1 MIFAKKIEPIF
12 RNEFVKIWNFGKVS
26 QGIVKNEESNS
37 HIHFLIVTKQQTQ
50 MSSYQLGKWDLTELV
65 KNPKSPAFQKQ
76 IQELERQAKK
86 FEKIKSKLNPKMS
99 SKQFMNILHQVE
111 EISENMSRIGGYASL
126 SYSSDTQS
134 DEATSLMTKMSKL
147 GSEISNKILFFDLW
161 WKTQVDN
168 KNAKRLMKDAGE
180 LTEYLSHKRL
190 FAKYALSE
198 PEERIINTLDVTGIS
213 ALVKLYDKITNS
225 FEYKMKVG
233 SKIKTMTREELT
245 NYVRSTNPKIR
256 ETAYKTILSKYS
268 ENKGVVGEIYQN
280 IVQNW
285 KDEGIEIRGYKSPI
299 SMRNIGNDVDDK
311 TIDSLLSICKKNSPI
326 FQKFF
331 IQKAKMLKMKK
342 LRRYDLYAP
351 AAANIKEKNYS
362 YDKSVKLVFESLG
375 KFSSTLEEHARK
387 VFNENHIDSDIRQG
401 KRDGAFCS
409 TLTPKITPYVLV
421 NFTGKSRDVFTLA
434 HELGHA
440 VHSQTAQDR
449 SILVQDAPLP
459 LAETASTFSELLLYD
474 NLSNKISDDEKKAM
488 LSEKIDDL
496 YATILRQSFFTI
508 FEVDAHKQI
517 GNGTTID
524 EISNTYLKN
533 LKVQFGNSVSLS
545 DDFEIEW
552 SCIPHFYHTP
562 FYCYAYSFGNL
573 LALSLFQRYKKEGK
587 DFVPAYIN
595 ILAAG
600 GSKKPE
606 KLLSEY
612 GFDITSPKFW
622 QEGFDYVKDQ
632 VNTLASLN

>member
-1 MIFAKKIEPIF
+1 MSI
-12 RNEFVKIWNFGKVS
+12 R
-26 QGIVKNEESNS
+26 KNME
-37 HIHFLIVTKQQTQ
+37 Q
-50 MSSYQLGKWDLTELV
+50 YQLGEWDLSELA

-76 IQELERQAKK
+76 IKDLEDQAKK

-99 SKQFMNILHQVE
+99 SKQFKTILQQVE
-111 EISENMSRIGGYASL
+111 EISHKMSKIGGYASL
-126 SYSSDTQS
+126 AYSSNTQS
-134 DEATSLMTKMSKL
+134 DEATSLMTQMSKL

-161 WKTQVDN
+161 WKTQVDE
-168 KNAKRLMKDAGE
+168 KNATRLMKETGE
-180 LTEYLSHKRL
+180 LKEYLTYKRL

-198 PEERIINTLDVTGIS
+198 SEEKIINTLDVTGIS
-213 ALVKLYDKITNS
+213 ALVKLYDKITNA
-225 FEYKMKVG
+225 FEYKMKIG
-233 SKIKTMTREELT
+233 NKTKVMTREELT

-256 ETAYKTILSKYS
+256 ETAYKTILTKYT
-268 ENKGVVGEIYQN
+268 ENKGVIGEIYQN
-280 IVQNW
+280 IVLNW
-285 KDEGIEIRGYKSPI
+285 KNEGMELRGYKSPI

-311 TIDSLLSICKKNSPI
+311 TIESLLSICKKNSPV

-331 IQKAKMLKMKK
+331 VQKAKMLGMKK
-342 LRRYDLYAP
+342 LQRYDLYAP
-351 AAANIKEKNYS
+351 AAAKIKEKNYS
-362 YDKSVKLVFESLG
+362 YDQSVKLVFESLG
-375 KFSSTLEEHARK
+375 KFSNTLEEFARK
-387 VFNENHIDSDIRQG
+387 VFNENHIDSSIRPG

-440 VHSQTAQDR
+440 VHSQAAQDK

-474 NLSNKISDDEKKAM
+474 NLSDKISDDQKKIM
-488 LSEKIDDL
+488 LAEKIDDL

-508 FEVDAHKQI
+508 FEVDAHDLISK
-517 GNGTTID
+517 GTTID
-524 EISNTYLKN
+524 EISKIYLQN
-533 LKVQFGNSVSLS
+533 LKVQFGNSVNLS
-545 DDFEIEW
+545 DDFGIEW

-587 DFVPAYIN
+587 DFVKSYID

-606 KLLSEY
+606 KLLSEH
-612 GFDITSPKFW
+612 GLDIRSPKFW
-622 QEGFDYVKDQ
+622 QEGFDYVNQQ
-632 VNTLASLN
+632 VKTLSSLN

>member
-1 MIFAKKIEPIF
+1 MS
-12 RNEFVKIWNFGKVS
+12 EF
-26 QGIVKNEESNS
+26 E
-37 HIHFLIVTKQQTQ
+37 
-50 MSSYQLGKWDLTELV
+50 LGGWDLSELA
-65 KNPKSPAFQKQ
+65 KNPKSVAFQKQ
-76 IQELERQAKK
+76 IQELEKQAIK
-86 FEKIKSKLNPKMS
+86 FEKIKSKLKPKIT
-99 SKQFMNILHQVE
+99 SKEFKDILQQVE
-111 EISENMSRIGGYASL
+111 KISENMSKIGGYASL

-134 DEATSLMTKMSKL
+134 DEATSLMTKISKL

-161 WKTQVDN
+161 WKTQVDE
-168 KNAKRLMKDAGE
+168 KNAKRLMENTGE
-180 LTEYLSHKRL
+180 LKEYLAHKRL

-213 ALVKLYDKITNS
+213 ALVKLYDKITNA
-225 FEYKMKVG
+225 FEYQMKIG
-233 SKIKTMTREELT
+233 NKNKTMTREELT
-245 NYVRSTNPKIR
+245 NFVRSTTPKIR
-256 ETAYKTILSKYS
+256 ETAYKTILTKYTD
-268 ENKGVVGEIYQN
+268 NKGVIGEIYQN
-280 IVQNW
+280 IVLNW
-285 KDEGIEIRGYKSPI
+285 RDEGIEIRGYDSPI

-311 TIDSLLSICKKNSPI
+311 TIESLLSICKKNSPV

-331 IQKAKMLKMKK
+331 AQKAKMLKMKK
-342 LRRYDLYAP
+342 LGRYDIYAP
-351 AAANIKEKNYS
+351 AAANIKEKNYT
-362 YDKSVKLVFESLG
+362 YNKSVKLVFESLG
-375 KFSSTLEEHARK
+375 KFSGVLEEYARK
-387 VFNENHIDSDIRQG
+387 VFNENHIDSAIRQG

-409 TLTPKITPYVLV
+409 TLTPKITPFVLV

-440 VHSQTAQDR
+440 VHSQAAQNK

-474 NLSNKISDDEKKAM
+474 NLSDKISDNQKKIM

-517 GNGTTID
+517 GDGTTIN
-524 EISNTYLKN
+524 EISKTYLQN
-533 LKVQFGNSVSLS
+533 LKEQFGNSVNIT
-545 DDFEIEW
+545 DDFAIEW

-587 DFVPAYIN
+587 DFVPSYIN

-600 GSKKPE
+600 GSQKPE

-612 GFDITSPKFW
+612 GFDIRSPKFW
-622 QEGFDYVKDQ
+622 QEGFDYIKEQVK
-632 VNTLASLN
+632 TLSSLN

>member
-1 MIFAKKIEPIF
+1 
-12 RNEFVKIWNFGKVS
+12 
-26 QGIVKNEESNS
+26 
-37 HIHFLIVTKQQTQ
+37 
-50 MSSYQLGKWDLTELV
+50 MSEYQLGGWDLSELAE
-65 KNPKSPAFQKQ
+65 NPKSIAFQNQ
-76 IQELERQAKK
+76 IQELEKQAMK
-86 FEKIKSKLNPKMS
+86 FEKNKSKLKSKISPKEF
-99 SKQFMNILHQVE
+99 KNILQQVE
-111 EISENMSRIGGYASL
+111 KISENMSKIGGYASL

-134 DEATSLMTKMSKL
+134 DEATSLMTRMSKL

-161 WKTQVDN
+161 WKTQVDE
-168 KNAKRLMKDAGE
+168 KNAKRLMENTGD
-180 LTEYLSHKRL
+180 LREYLAHKRL

-213 ALVKLYDKITNS
+213 ALVKLYDKITNA
-225 FEYKMKVG
+225 FEYQMKVG
-233 SKIKTMTREELT
+233 NKNKTMTREQLT
-245 NYVRSTNPKIR
+245 NFVRSTNPKIR
-256 ETAYKTILSKYS
+256 ETAYKTILTKYV
-268 ENKGVVGEIYQN
+268 ENKGVIGEIYQN
-280 IVQNW
+280 IVLNW
-285 KDEGIEIRGYKSPI
+285 KDEGIEIRGYDSPI

-311 TIDSLLSICKKNSPI
+311 TIESLLSVCKKNSPV

-331 IQKAKMLKMKK
+331 AQKAKMLKIKK
-342 LRRYDLYAP
+342 LRRYDVYAP
-351 AAANIKEKNYS
+351 AAANIKEKNYT
-362 YDKSVKLVFESLG
+362 YNKSVKLVFESLG
-375 KFSSTLEEHARK
+375 KFSGVLEEHARK
-387 VFNENHIDSDIRQG
+387 VFNENHIDSAIRQG

-409 TLTPKITPYVLV
+409 TLTPKITPFVLV

-440 VHSQTAQDR
+440 VHSQAAQNR

-474 NLSNKISDDEKKAM
+474 NLSDKISDNEKKIM

-517 GNGTTID
+517 GDGTTID
-524 EISNTYLKN
+524 EISKIYLQN
-533 LKVQFGNSVSLS
+533 LKEQFGNSVNISE
-545 DDFEIEW
+545 DFAIEW

-587 DFVPAYIN
+587 DFVPSYIN

-600 GSKKPE
+600 GSQKPE

-612 GFDITSPKFW
+612 GFNIRSPKFW
-622 QEGFDYVKDQ
+622 QEGFDYIKEQVKA
-632 VNTLASLN
+632 LSSLN

>member
-1 MIFAKKIEPIF
+1 MTNYK
-12 RNEFVKIWNFGKVS
+12 
-26 QGIVKNEESNS
+26 
-37 HIHFLIVTKQQTQ
+37 
-50 MSSYQLGKWDLTELV
+50 LGTWDLSELV

-76 IQELERQAKK
+76 IKELESQAVK
-86 FEKIKSKLNPKMS
+86 FEKIKSNLDPKMS
-99 SKQFMNILHQVE
+99 SKKFMNIIQQIE
-111 EISENMSRIGGYASL
+111 EISKNMSKIGGYASL

-161 WKTQVDN
+161 WKTQVDD

-180 LTEYLSHKRL
+180 ITEYLSHKRL

-213 ALVKLYDKITNS
+213 ALVKLYDKITNA
-225 FEYKMKVG
+225 FEYKMKIG
-233 SKIKTMTREELT
+233 NKSKTMTREELT

-256 ETAYKTILSKYS
+256 ETAYKTILTKYT

-280 IVQNW
+280 IVLNW
-285 KDEGIEIRGYKSPI
+285 RDEGIEIRGYESPI

-311 TIDSLLSICKKNSPI
+311 TIESLLSICRKNSPV

-331 IQKAKMLKMKK
+331 VQKAKMLKMKK

-351 AAANIKEKNYS
+351 AAANIKEKNYA

-375 KFSSTLEEHARK
+375 KFSNTLEEYARK
-387 VFNENHIDSDIRQG
+387 VFNENHIDSAIRQG

-440 VHSQTAQDR
+440 VHSQAAQDR

-474 NLSNKISDDEKKAM
+474 NLSDKISDNEKKIM
-488 LSEKIDDL
+488 LAEKIDDL
-496 YATILRQSFFTI
+496 YATIMRQSFFTI

-517 GNGTTID
+517 GEGTTIN
-524 EISNTYLKN
+524 EISKTYLQN
-533 LKVQFGNSVSLS
+533 LKEQFGNSVSLS
-545 DDFEIEW
+545 DDFAIEW

-587 DFVPAYIN
+587 DFVPAYMS

-606 KLLSEY
+606 KLLAEY
-612 GFDITSPKFW
+612 GFDIRSPKFW
-622 QEGFDYVKDQ
+622 QEGFDYVNEQ
-632 VNTLASLN
+632 VKALASLN

>member
-1 MIFAKKIEPIF
+1 MSQYSLG
-12 RNEFVKIWNFGKVS
+12 RWNLS
-26 QGIVKNEESNS
+26 E
-37 HIHFLIVTKQQTQ
+37 LTQ
-50 MSSYQLGKWDLTELV
+50 D
-65 KNPKSPAFQKQ
+65 PKSHEFQKQ
-76 IQELERQAKK
+76 IKNLEKQAKK
-86 FEKIKSKLNPKMS
+86 FEQIKSKLDPAMTSRQFTGILKRIESIAEDMS
-99 SKQFMNILHQVE
+99 K
-111 EISENMSRIGGYASL
+111 IGGYASL
-126 SYSSDTQS
+126 LYSSDTQS
-134 DEATSLMTKMSKL
+134 DDATSLMTRMSKL

-161 WKTQVDN
+161 WKTQIDE
-168 KNAKRLMKDAGE
+168 KNARRLMANTGE
-180 LTEYLSHKRL
+180 LAEYLSHKRL

-198 PEERIINTLDVTGIS
+198 PEERIINTLDVTGVS
-213 ALVKLYDKITNS
+213 ALVKLYDKITNA
-225 FEYKMKVG
+225 FEYKMKIGKKLKV
-233 SKIKTMTREELT
+233 MTREELT

-256 ETAYKTILSKYS
+256 ETAYKTILTKYS
-268 ENKGVVGEIYQN
+268 QNKGVVGEIYQN
-280 IVQNW
+280 IVLNW
-285 KDEGIEIRGYKSPI
+285 RNEGIEIRGYKSPI

-311 TIDSLLSICKKNSPI
+311 TIDSLLLMCKKNSHV
-326 FQKFF
+326 FQRFF
-331 IQKAKMLKMKK
+331 LQKAKMLKMKK

-351 AAANIKEKNYS
+351 AAANIKEKSYS
-362 YDKSVKLVFESLG
+362 YNKSVKLVFESFG
-375 KFSSTLEEHARK
+375 AFSGVLEDYARK
-387 VFNENHIDSDIRQG
+387 VFKEDHIDSAIRPG

-409 TLTPKITPYVLV
+409 TLTPKITPFVLV
-421 NFTGKSRDVFTLA
+421 NFTGKSRDLFTLA

-440 VHSQTAQDR
+440 VHSQTAQNR

-474 NLSNKISDDEKKAM
+474 NLSGKISDNEKKIM

-524 EISNTYLKN
+524 ELSKTYMKN
-533 LKVQFGNSVSLS
+533 LEMQFGDSVSLS
-545 DDFEIEW
+545 EDFGVEW

-587 DFVPAYIN
+587 DFVPAYIS

-606 KLLSEY
+606 NLLSEY
-612 GFDITSPKFW
+612 GFDIRSPKFW
-622 QEGFDYVKDQ
+622 QEGFDYVQDQ
-632 VNTLASLN
+632 VKVLSALN

>member
-1 MIFAKKIEPIF
+1 MSQYSLG
-12 RNEFVKIWNFGKVS
+12 RWNLS
-26 QGIVKNEESNS
+26 E
-37 HIHFLIVTKQQTQ
+37 LTQ
-50 MSSYQLGKWDLTELV
+50 D
-65 KNPKSPAFQKQ
+65 PKSPEFQKQ
-76 IQELERQAKK
+76 IKNLEKQAKK
-86 FEKIKSKLNPKMS
+86 FEQIKSKLDPTMTSRQFTGILKRIESIAEDMS
-99 SKQFMNILHQVE
+99 K
-111 EISENMSRIGGYASL
+111 IGGYASL
-126 SYSSDTQS
+126 LYSSDTQS
-134 DEATSLMTKMSKL
+134 DDATSLMTRMSKL

-161 WKTQVDN
+161 WKTQIDE
-168 KNAKRLMKDAGE
+168 KNARRLMANTGE
-180 LTEYLSHKRL
+180 LAEYLSHKRL

-198 PEERIINTLDVTGIS
+198 PEERIINTLDVTGVS
-213 ALVKLYDKITNS
+213 ALVKLYDKITNA
-225 FEYKMKVG
+225 FEYKMKIGKKLKV
-233 SKIKTMTREELT
+233 MTREELT

-256 ETAYKTILSKYS
+256 ETAYKTILTKYS
-268 ENKGVVGEIYQN
+268 QNKGVVGEIYQN
-280 IVQNW
+280 IVLNW
-285 KDEGIEIRGYKSPI
+285 RNEGIEIRGYKSPI

-311 TIDSLLSICKKNSPI
+311 TIDSLLLMCKKNSHV
-326 FQKFF
+326 FQRFF
-331 IQKAKMLKMKK
+331 LQKAKMLKMKK

-351 AAANIKEKNYS
+351 AAANIKEKSYS
-362 YDKSVKLVFESLG
+362 YNKSVKLVFESFG
-375 KFSSTLEEHARK
+375 AFSDVLEDYARK
-387 VFNENHIDSDIRQG
+387 VFKEDHIDSAIRPG

-409 TLTPKITPYVLV
+409 TLTPKITPFVLV
-421 NFTGKSRDVFTLA
+421 NFTGKSRDLFTLA

-440 VHSQTAQDR
+440 VHSQTAQNR

-474 NLSNKISDDEKKAM
+474 NLSGKISDNEKKIM

-524 EISNTYLKN
+524 ELSKTYMKN
-533 LKVQFGNSVSLS
+533 LEMQFGDSVSLS
-545 DDFEIEW
+545 EDFGVEW

-587 DFVPAYIN
+587 DFVPAYIS

-606 KLLSEY
+606 NLLSEY
-612 GFDITSPKFW
+612 GFDIRSPKFW
-622 QEGFDYVKDQ
+622 QEGFDYVQDQ
-632 VNTLASLN
+632 VKVLSALN

>member
-1 MIFAKKIEPIF
+1 M
-12 RNEFVKIWNFGKVS
+12 S
-26 QGIVKNEESNS
+26 Q
-37 HIHFLIVTKQQTQ
+37 
-50 MSSYQLGKWDLTELV
+50 YQLGTWDLSELA

-76 IQELERQAKK
+76 IKELENQAKK
-86 FEKIKSKLNPKMS
+86 FEKIKSKLDPKMS
-99 SKQFMNILHQVE
+99 SKMFMDILAQVE
-111 EISENMSRIGGYASL
+111 EISEKMSKIGGYASL

-134 DEATSLMTKMSKL
+134 DEATSLMTRMSKL
-147 GSEISNKILFFDLW
+147 GSDISNMILFFDLW
-161 WKTQVDN
+161 WKTQVDE
-168 KNAKRLMKDAGE
+168 KNAKRLIKEAGE
-180 LTEYLSHKRL
+180 LSEYLAHKRL
-190 FAKYALSE
+190 IAKYSLSE

-213 ALVKLYDKITNS
+213 ALVKLYDKITNA
-225 FEYKMKVG
+225 FEYQMKIG
-233 SKIKTMTREELT
+233 NKTKKMTREELT
-245 NYVRSTNPKIR
+245 NYVRDTNPKIR
-256 ETAYKTILSKYS
+256 ETAYKTILGKYN

-280 IVQNW
+280 IVLNW
-285 KDEGIEIRGYKSPI
+285 KDEGIDIRGYKTPI

-311 TIDSLLSICKKNSPI
+311 TIESLLTVCEKNAPV

-331 IQKAKMLKMKK
+331 VQKAKMLKMKK
-342 LRRYDLYAP
+342 LRRYDIYAP

-362 YDKSVKLVFESLG
+362 YNKSVKLVFESLG
-375 KFSSTLEEHARK
+375 RFSNTLEDFARK
-387 VFNENHIDSDIRQG
+387 VFNENHIDSSIRQG

-440 VHSQTAQDR
+440 VHSQAAQNR

-474 NLSNKISDDEKKAM
+474 NISDKISDDEKKIM

-524 EISNTYLKN
+524 EISKTYLQN
-533 LKVQFGNSVSLS
+533 LKNQFGKSVEVT
-545 DDFEIEW
+545 DDFAIEW

-587 DFVPAYIN
+587 DFVPAYID

-606 KLLSEY
+606 KLLQEH
-612 GFDITSPKFW
+612 GLDIQSSKFW
-622 QEGFDYVKDQ
+622 QEGFDYVSEQ
-632 VNTLASLN
+632 VKALSSLN

>member
-1 MIFAKKIEPIF
+1 MMKYQP
-12 RNEFVKIWNFGKVS
+12 
-26 QGIVKNEESNS
+26 GI
-37 HIHFLIVTKQQTQ
+37 
-50 MSSYQLGKWDLTELV
+50 WDLTKLV
-65 KNPKSPAFQKQ
+65 KDPKSPAFQKQ
-76 IQELERQAKK
+76 IKELEKK
-86 FEKIKSKLNPKMS
+86 AEIFEKIKSKLNPKIS
-99 SKQFMNILHQVE
+99 SNKFKNILQQVE

-126 SYSSDTQS
+126 SYSSNTQS
-134 DEATSLMTKMSKL
+134 DEATSLMSRMSKL

-161 WKTQVDN
+161 WKIQVDD

-180 LTEYLSHKRL
+180 LTEYLAHKRL

-198 PEERIINTLDVTGIS
+198 PEEKIINTLDVTGIS

-225 FEYKMKVG
+225 YEYKMKIG
-233 SKIKTMTREELT
+233 SKNKVLTREELT
-245 NYVRSTNPKIR
+245 NYVRSANPKIR
-256 ETAYKTILSKYS
+256 ETAYKTILGKYT
-268 ENKGVVGEIYQN
+268 ENKGVIGEIYQN
-280 IVQNW
+280 IVLNW
-285 KDEGIEIRGYKSPI
+285 RDEGIEIRGYKSPI

-311 TIDSLLSICKKNSPI
+311 TIESLLAVCKKNSPV

-331 IQKAKMLKMKK
+331 VQKAKMLKMKK
-342 LRRYDLYAP
+342 LRRYDIYAP
-351 AAANIKEKNYS
+351 ATANIKEKNYT

-375 KFSSTLEEHARK
+375 KFSSTLEDYARK
-387 VFNENHIDSDIRQG
+387 VFNENHVDSEIRQG

-409 TLTPKITPYVLV
+409 TLSPKTTPFVLV

-440 VHSQTAQDR
+440 VHSQAAQDR

-474 NLSNKISDDEKKAM
+474 NLSDKISDDEKKIM

-517 GNGTTID
+517 GDGTTID
-524 EISNTYLKN
+524 EISKLYLQN
-533 LKVQFGNSVSLS
+533 LKKQFGNSVILS
-545 DDFEIEW
+545 DDFAIEW

-587 DFVPAYIN
+587 DFVPAYLN

-606 KLLSEY
+606 KLLLEY
-612 GFDITSPKFW
+612 GFDIRSPKFW
-622 QEGFDYVKDQ
+622 QEGFDYVKEQ
-632 VNTLASLN
+632 VKALSSLN

>member
-1 MIFAKKIEPIF
+1 
-12 RNEFVKIWNFGKVS
+12 
-26 QGIVKNEESNS
+26 
-37 HIHFLIVTKQQTQ
+37 
-50 MSSYQLGKWDLTELV
+50 MSEYQLGKWNLSELA
-65 KNPKSPAFQKQ
+65 KNPKSPEFQKQ
-76 IQELERQAKK
+76 VQELEKQAIR
-86 FEKIKSKLNPKMS
+86 FEKIKSKLDPKMS
-99 SKQFMNILHQVE
+99 SKKFMNILEEVE
-111 EISENMSRIGGYASL
+111 SISENMSKIGGYASL

-134 DEATSLMTKMSKL
+134 DEATSLLTKMSKL
-147 GSEISNKILFFDLW
+147 GSDISNKILFFDLW
-161 WKTQVDN
+161 WKTQVDD
-168 KNAKRLMKDAGE
+168 KNAKRLMKDTGE
-180 LTEYLSHKRL
+180 LTEYLAHKRL

-198 PEERIINTLDVTGIS
+198 PEEKIINTLDVTGIS
-213 ALVKLYDKITNS
+213 ALVKLYDKITNAY
-225 FEYKMKVG
+225 EYKMKIG
-233 SKIKTMTREELT
+233 AKTKTLTREELT
-245 NYVRSTNPKIR
+245 NYVRSVDPKIR
-256 ETAYKTILSKYS
+256 ETAYKTILSKY
-268 ENKGVVGEIYQN
+268 EKNRGVIGEIYQN
-280 IVQNW
+280 IVLNW
-285 KDEGIEIRGYKSPI
+285 KDEGIEIRGYDSPI

-311 TIDSLLSICKKNSPI
+311 TIESLLSVCRKNSTV

-331 IQKAKMLKMKK
+331 VQKAKMLELKK
-342 LRRYDLYAP
+342 IRRYDLYAP
-351 AAANIKEKNYS
+351 AANKIKEKNYS
-362 YDKSVKLVFESLG
+362 YNKSVKLVFESLG
-375 KFSSTLEEHARK
+375 KFSNTLEEFARK
-387 VFNENHIDSDIRQG
+387 VFNENHIDSSVRQG

-440 VHSQTAQDR
+440 VHSQAAQNR

-474 NLSNKISDDEKKAM
+474 NISDKISDDEKKIM

-508 FEVDAHKQI
+508 FEIDAHEQI
-517 GNGTTID
+517 GKGTTVD
-524 EISNTYLKN
+524 EISKTYLQNIKE
-533 LKVQFGNSVSLS
+533 QFGKSVIVSE
-545 DDFEIEW
+545 DFGIEW

-587 DFVPAYIN
+587 DFVPSYIN

-612 GFDITSPKFW
+612 GFDIRSPKFW
-622 QEGFDYVKDQ
+622 QEGFNYVNEQ
-632 VNTLASLN
+632 VKTLAKLN

>member
-1 MIFAKKIEPIF
+1 MTNYK
-12 RNEFVKIWNFGKVS
+12 
-26 QGIVKNEESNS
+26 
-37 HIHFLIVTKQQTQ
+37 
-50 MSSYQLGKWDLTELV
+50 LGMWDLSELV
-65 KNPKSPAFQKQ
+65 KNPKSLAFQKQ
-76 IQELERQAKK
+76 IKELENQAIK
-86 FEKIKSKLNPKMS
+86 FEKIKSKLDPKMS
-99 SKQFMNILHQVE
+99 SKKFMNIIQQIE
-111 EISENMSRIGGYASL
+111 EISKNMSKIGGYASL

-161 WKTQVDN
+161 WKTQVDD

-180 LTEYLSHKRL
+180 ITEYLSHKRL

-213 ALVKLYDKITNS
+213 ALVKLYDKITNA
-225 FEYKMKVG
+225 FEYKMKIG
-233 SKIKTMTREELT
+233 NKSKTMTREEIT

-256 ETAYKTILSKYS
+256 ETAYKTILTKYT

-280 IVQNW
+280 IVLNW
-285 KDEGIEIRGYKSPI
+285 RDEGIEIRGYESPI

-311 TIDSLLSICKKNSPI
+311 TIESLLSICRKNSPV

-331 IQKAKMLKMKK
+331 VQKAKMLKMKK

-351 AAANIKEKNYS
+351 AAANIKEKNYA

-375 KFSSTLEEHARK
+375 KFSNTLEEYARK
-387 VFNENHIDSDIRQG
+387 VFNESHIDSAIRQG

-440 VHSQTAQDR
+440 VHSQAAQDR

-474 NLSNKISDDEKKAM
+474 NLSDKISDNEKKIM
-488 LSEKIDDL
+488 LAEKIDDL
-496 YATILRQSFFTI
+496 YATIMRQSFFTI
-508 FEVDAHKQI
+508 FEVDAHKQM
-517 GNGTTID
+517 GKGTTIN
-524 EISNTYLKN
+524 EISKTYLQN
-533 LKVQFGNSVSLS
+533 LKEQFGNSVSLS
-545 DDFEIEW
+545 DDFAIEW

-587 DFVPAYIN
+587 DFVPAYMS

-606 KLLSEY
+606 KLLAEY
-612 GFDITSPKFW
+612 GFDIRSPKFW
-622 QEGFDYVKDQ
+622 QEGFDYVNEQ
-632 VNTLASLN
+632 VKALALLN

>member
-1 MIFAKKIEPIF
+1 MSEYKL
-12 RNEFVKIWNFGKVS
+12 
-26 QGIVKNEESNS
+26 GI
-37 HIHFLIVTKQQTQ
+37 
-50 MSSYQLGKWDLTELV
+50 WDLSELA
-65 KNPKSPAFQKQ
+65 KNPKSPSFQKQ
-76 IQELERQAKK
+76 IHDLEKK
-86 FEKIKSKLNPKMS
+86 ANEFEKIKLKLDPKMS
-99 SKQFMNILHQVE
+99 SKKFLNIIHQVE
-111 EISENMSRIGGYASL
+111 EISEKMSKIGGYASL
-126 SYSSDTQS
+126 SYSSNTQS

-161 WKTQVDN
+161 WKTQVDE

-180 LTEYLSHKRL
+180 ITEYLAHKRL

-198 PEERIINTLDVTGIS
+198 PEEKIINTLDVTGIS
-213 ALVKLYDKITNS
+213 ALVKLYDKITNA
-225 FEYKMKVG
+225 FEYKMKIG
-233 SKIKTMTREELT
+233 NKTKKMTREELT
-245 NYVRSTNPKIR
+245 NYVRNTNPKIR

-268 ENKGVVGEIYQN
+268 ENRGVVGEIYQN
-280 IVQNW
+280 IVLNW
-285 KDEGIEIRGYKSPI
+285 RDEGIEIRGYKTPI

-311 TIDSLLSICKKNSPI
+311 TIESLLSVCKNNSSV

-331 IQKAKMLKMKK
+331 VQKAKMLKMKK

-351 AAANIKEKNYS
+351 ATSKIKEKNYS
-362 YDKSVKLVFESLG
+362 YNKSVNLVLESLG
-375 KFSSTLEEHARK
+375 KFSDTLEEFARK
-387 VFNENHIDSDIRQG
+387 VFNEKHIDSEIRLG

-440 VHSQTAQDR
+440 VHSQAAQDR

-474 NLSNKISDDEKKAM
+474 NISDKISDDEKKII

-517 GNGTTID
+517 GKGTTVD
-524 EISNTYLKN
+524 EISKTYLQN
-533 LKVQFGNSVSLS
+533 LKEQFGNSVILS
-545 DDFEIEW
+545 EDFAIEW

-587 DFVPAYIN
+587 DFVPSYIN

-606 KLLSEY
+606 KLLAEH
-612 GFDITSPKFW
+612 GFDIRSPKFW
-622 QEGFDYVKDQ
+622 KEGFDYIDAQVKA
-632 VNTLASLN
+632 LSKLN

>member
-1 MIFAKKIEPIF
+1 MH
-12 RNEFVKIWNFGKVS
+12 
-26 QGIVKNEESNS
+26 Q
-37 HIHFLIVTKQQTQ
+37 
-50 MSSYQLGKWDLTELV
+50 YQLGTWDLSELA

-76 IQELERQAKK
+76 IQELENQAKK
-86 FEKIKSKLNPKMS
+86 FEKVKSKLDPKMT
-99 SKQFMNILHQVE
+99 SKKFMEILNQVE
-111 EISENMSRIGGYASL
+111 EISEKMSKIGGYASL

-134 DEATSLMTKMSKL
+134 DEATSLMTRMSKL
-147 GSEISNKILFFDLW
+147 GSDISNKILFFDLW
-161 WKTQVDN
+161 WKTQVDE
-168 KNAKRLMKDAGE
+168 KNAKRLIKDAGE
-180 LTEYLSHKRL
+180 LSEYLAHKRL
-190 FAKYALSE
+190 IAKYSLSE

-213 ALVKLYDKITNS
+213 ALVKLYDKITNA
-225 FEYKMKVG
+225 FEYQMKIG
-233 SKIKTMTREELT
+233 NKTKKMTREELT
-245 NYVRSTNPKIR
+245 NYVRDVNGKIR
-256 ETAYKTILSKYS
+256 ETAYKTILGKYT

-280 IVQNW
+280 IVLNW
-285 KDEGIEIRGYKSPI
+285 KDEGIEIRGYKTPI

-311 TIDSLLSICKKNSPI
+311 TIESLLLVCKKNAPV

-331 IQKAKMLKMKK
+331 VQKAKMLKMKK
-342 LRRYDLYAP
+342 LRRYDIYAP

-362 YDKSVKLVFESLG
+362 YNKSVKLVFESLG
-375 KFSSTLEEHARK
+375 KFSNTLEDFARK
-387 VFNENHIDSDIRQG
+387 VFNENHIDSSVRQG

-440 VHSQTAQDR
+440 VHSQAAQDR

-474 NLSNKISDDEKKAM
+474 NISDKISDDEKKIM

-508 FEVDAHKQI
+508 FEIDAHKQI

-524 EISNTYLKN
+524 EISKTYLQN
-533 LKVQFGNSVSLS
+533 LKQQFGKSVDIS
-545 DDFEIEW
+545 DDFAIEW

-573 LALSLFQRYKKEGK
+573 LALSLFQRYKKEGQ
-587 DFVPAYIN
+587 DFVPAYID

-606 KLLSEY
+606 KLLLEH
-612 GFDITSPKFW
+612 GLDIRSPKFW
-622 QEGFDYVKDQ
+622 QEGFNYVNEQ
-632 VNTLASLN
+632 VKVLSSLN

>member
-1 MIFAKKIEPIF
+1 
-12 RNEFVKIWNFGKVS
+12 
-26 QGIVKNEESNS
+26 
-37 HIHFLIVTKQQTQ
+37 
-50 MSSYQLGKWDLTELV
+50 MSEYQLGKWDLSELV
-65 KNPKSPAFQKQ
+65 KNQKSAAFEKQ
-76 IQELERQAKK
+76 IQVLEKQALK

-99 SKQFMNILHQVE
+99 SKQFMNILHQIE
-111 EISENMSRIGGYASL
+111 EISENMSKIGGYASL
-126 SYSSDTQS
+126 AYSSDTQS

-161 WKTQVDN
+161 WKTQVDE
-168 KNAKRLMKDAGE
+168 KNAKRLMKNTGE
-180 LTEYLSHKRL
+180 ITEYLSHKRL

-233 SKIKTMTREELT
+233 NKSKVMTREELT

-256 ETAYKTILSKYS
+256 ETAYKTILTKYFD
-268 ENKGVVGEIYQN
+268 NKGVVGEIYQN
-280 IVQNW
+280 IVLNW

-331 IQKAKMLKMKK
+331 VQKAKMLKIKK

-351 AAANIKEKNYS
+351 AAVNIKEKNYS

-375 KFSSTLEEHARK
+375 KFSDTLEGYARK
-387 VFNENHIDSDIRQG
+387 VFNENHIDSDVRKG

-409 TLTPKITPYVLV
+409 TLAPKITPYVLV

-440 VHSQTAQDR
+440 VHSQAAQDR

-474 NLSNKISDDEKKAM
+474 NLSDKISDDEKKAM
-488 LSEKIDDL
+488 LSGKIDDL

-517 GNGTTID
+517 GEGTTIN
-524 EISNTYLKN
+524 EISKTYLQN
-533 LKVQFGNSVSLS
+533 LKDQFGNSVSLS
-545 DDFEIEW
+545 EDFGIEW
-552 SCIPHFYHTP
+552 SSIPHFYHTP

-587 DFVPAYIN
+587 DFVPAYMN

-612 GFDITSPKFW
+612 GFDIRSPKFW
-622 QEGFDYVKDQ
+622 QEGFDYVKKQ
-632 VNTLASLN
+632 VDILSSLN